1 MATEKKLLYFS
12 QGPASL
18 PFIYKLLLLILI
30 TIKKFSLKYF
40 ALSFSCPSILDEE
53 EKQHHQRKQSANLN
67 TAAGLQRGDLGLI
80 LWRMGLAQSPEGEV
94 SEEMDLEVLLPD
106 LFTEDE
112 PSWEELRQAFS
123 VFDENGDGFIDDLE
137 LRKVLRELGIGEGLE
152 VDACR
157 RMIRAQDRDG
167 DGRIDFSDFVRFL
180 EVGLC

>member
-1 MATEKKLLYFS
+1 MATEEKLLYFS

-18 PFIYKLLLLILI
+18 PAIHKLLLLILI
-30 TIKKFSLKYF
+30 AIKKFALKYF
-40 ALSFSCPSILDEE
+40 GLSFSCPSITDEE
-53 EKQHHQRKQSANLN
+53 EQQHHQRKQSTKN

-80 LWRMGLAQSPEGEV
+80 LWRMGLVPSPEGELN
-94 SEEMDLEVLLPD
+94 EEVDLEVLLPD

-137 LRKVLRELGIGEGLE
+137 LRRILQELGVGEGLE

-157 RMIRAQDRDG
+157 RMIQVQDRDG

-180 EVGLC
+180 EVGLR